1 MGWWSTDEDNL
12 LRKLV
17 ADATAAAPGESITW
31 VKIAESLEKRNDNAC
46 RQRWVNVLD
55 PSIVKGPFTR
65 QEEEILLREH
75 IIHGNKW
82 STIVKSLP
90 GRPVNNVKIWYN
102 SRHNKKGE
110 AKPEKT
116 EGQIEAALSLY
127 RSKEAKTEKQL
138 EEARSK
144 AAKAEKQLE
153 EEEAGDDPPLSPQ
166 IDPPL
171 QPPQFVLPLKARMK
185 MDHMEIGWNPP
196 APAVKKKVFH
206 ITICKLCLYV

>member
-1 MGWWSTDEDNL
+1 M
-12 LRKLV
+12 
-17 ADATAAAPGESITW
+17 AAADVGSRQSTAEAGDRRHRSRPRESITW

-75 IIHGNKW
+75 IIHG
-82 STIVKSLP
+82 
-90 GRPVNNVKIWYN
+90 
-102 SRHNKKGE
+102 E

-116 EGQIEAALSLY
+116 EGQIEATLSLY
-127 RSKEAKTEKQL
+127 RSKKAKAGKQL
-138 EEARSK
+138 EDARSK

-153 EEEAGDDPPLSPQ
+153 EEEAGDDPPLPPQ

-185 MDHMEIGWNPP
+185 MDHMEIGRNPP
-196 APAVKKKVFH
+196 APAADPPSPAGKIPLQGKE
-206 ITICKLCLYV
+206 TNNS